1 MLLFSGKHERPAGV
15 GQRTW
20 REISKTGMFNVGLAW
35 DRWYKM
41 RHFAGDATQRYGY
54 ADRTAAYRRR
64 KERRGIP
71 GFLAMVYSGAT
82 RASVASPQIP
92 RAFPTRAVITLSAPP
107 YIQMRPDPR
116 RRKAPNLGEE
126 LTRVTAEESEALAKV
141 FTETT
146 EPLIAAHLERMAAS
160 GR

>member
-1 MLLFSGKHERPAGV
+1 MLLFRGTHERPAGV

-20 REISKTGMFNVGLAW
+20 REIAKTGMFTVGVAW

-41 RHFAGDATQRYGY
+41 RHFAGNASSRYGY
-54 ADRTAAYRRR
+54 EPRTAAHRRR
-64 KERRGIP
+64 KQKRGIP
-71 GFLAMVYSGAT
+71 GFLAMVFSGAT

-92 RAFPTRAVITLSAPP
+92 RAFPTRATITLSAPP

-126 LTRVTAEESEALAKV
+126 LTRTTAEEIRKLEQV
-141 FTETT
+141 FADTT
-146 EPLIAAHLERMAAS
+146 EPLVAAHLERMAAR

>member
-1 MLLFSGKHERPAGV
+1 MLLFSGKHDRPAGV

-20 REISKTGMFNVGLAW
+20 REISKTGMFTVGVAW
-35 DRWYKM
+35 DRWFKM
-41 RHFAGDATQRYGY
+41 RHFAADATSRYGY
-54 ADRTAAYRRR
+54 APRTPAYRRR
-64 KERRGIP
+64 KERRGVP
-71 GFLAMVYSGAT
+71 GFLAMVFQGHT
-82 RASVASPQIP
+82 RAAVSSPQIP
-92 RAFPTRAVITLSAPP
+92 RAFPTRATITLSAPP

-126 LTRVTAEESEALAKV
+126 LTRTTAEEIAALEKV

-146 EPLIAAHLERMAAS
+146 EPLIAAHLERMIAT